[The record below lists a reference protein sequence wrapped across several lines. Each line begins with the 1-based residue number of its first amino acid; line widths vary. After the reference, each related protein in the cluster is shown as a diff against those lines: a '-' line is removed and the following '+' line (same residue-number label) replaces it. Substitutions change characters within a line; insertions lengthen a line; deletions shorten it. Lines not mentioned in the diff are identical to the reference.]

1 MIEFQ
6 VVDLSTLEFHVNGP
20 INPNLA
26 TLTLRPP
33 KTVSLCKL
41 HPALTSARRH
51 EPMSRVT
58 SLGQEAVTPSL
69 ALQLIQPEHM
79 EDRVGLFVAEYCGQ
93 LPEHGNVCRGKSLH
107 SRVESIN
114 FVSIFYSWVCA
125 ARVRCAVAGLRCS
138 RVGST
143 SWWGGVPFPGAGR
156 LVATTINDAATMVLC

>member
-1 MIEFQ
+1 MDSRAPFQ
-6 VVDLSTLEFHVNGP
+6 
-20 INPNLA
+20 
-26 TLTLRPP
+26 RPHHP
-33 KTVSLCKL
+33 QPL
-41 HPALTSARRH
+41 HPDLETPQNSQSLQTLCILLQLQLRRH
-51 EPMSRVT
+51 EPRN
-58 SLGQEAVTPSL
+58 LAQEAVTSSL
-69 ALQLIQPEHM
+69 ALHHIQPEHM
-79 EDRVGLFVAEYCGQ
+79 EDRVGLIVAGYCGQ
-93 LPEHGNVCRGKSLH
+93 LPKHGDVCRGKSLH